1 MTQSYGR
8 PDIRLDQQLALRTAA
23 VWLGEEFG
31 AVFGVETIELEIDG
45 ERGAWRKMDNGKD
58 GRPTPGLRP
67 IGAAQDH
74 WRELYKCRRGQVARV
89 DVVREAQGVAERGVT
104 FQATAAQFLRAD
116 AERMAALAALLDG
129 ARQGSRSE
137 GRTLSRD
144 EMHDR

>member
-1 MTQSYGR
+1 MANATISDYVIWAKHIH
-8 PDIRLDQQLALRTAA
+8 DDASLTAR
-23 VWLGEEFG
+23 VLGMRAG
-31 AVFGVETIELEIDG
+31 ETIELEIDG

-74 WRELYKCRRGQVARV
+74 WRELYKSRRGQVV
-89 DVVREAQGVAERGVT
+89 SLDVVREAQGLAERGVA